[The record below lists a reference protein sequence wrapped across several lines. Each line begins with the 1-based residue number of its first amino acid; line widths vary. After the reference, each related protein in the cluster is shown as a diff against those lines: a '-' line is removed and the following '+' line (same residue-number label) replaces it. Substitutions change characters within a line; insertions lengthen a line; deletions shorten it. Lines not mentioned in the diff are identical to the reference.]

1 LEIGRKKG
9 QKLSAVQRGRK
20 ANKGDGMRGRRRRR
34 RRRRRNSKPK
44 KLNKYYS
51 RNVHFGRS

>member
-1 LEIGRKKG
+1 MGMVGNWEKKG

-20 ANKGDGMRGRRRRR
+20 ANKGDGRR